1 MLVRAGRNTEAVR
14 EMQQATIFSPVDAY
28 YNVRL
33 GAQYRR
39 MLQFRDAAVAVR
51 QAVRLAPQNSA
62 YHCLLADLYSE
73 LRLDK
78 HAVFHY
84 QRAGVLD
91 AFDAE
96 QLKRLRRHAGI
107 EDDSEWEEP
116 EDLNLL
122 MPRME
127 PSGEVANPTAEPD
140 DDQSDEV
147 LD

>member
-1 MLVRAGRNTEAVR
+1 MLVRAGRNPEAVR

-51 QAVRLAPQNSA
+51 QAVRLAPTNAA

-127 PSGEVANPTAEPD
+127 TSEESSSYASD
-140 DDQSDEV
+140 SDEI
-147 LD
+147 DEDEA

>member
-1 MLVRAGRNTEAVR
+1 
-14 EMQQATIFSPVDAY
+14 
-28 YNVRL
+28 
-33 GAQYRR
+33 

-51 QAVRLAPQNSA
+51 QAVRLAPTNAA

-127 PSGEVANPTAEPD
+127 TSEESSSYASD
-140 DDQSDEV
+140 SDEI
-147 LD
+147 DEDEA